1 MKLRNDRDAWTDDEL
16 DMLGAIVQDPIV
28 LDKDLPEN
36 SVSDAELT
44 EWNTEDTDAL
54 DSLTELWTEE

>member
-16 DMLGAIVQDPIV
+16 DMLGAIGQDPIV

-36 SVSDAELT
+36 TVSDAELT
-44 EWNTEDTDAL
+44 EWSEDVDVLDTD
-54 DSLTELWTEE
+54 TETYNEG